1 MRRPVSRTFRNC
13 CYTFAIDI
21 MSSVLELKSATRIGV
36 KYPGGT
42 SKSER
47 HFLDFVIDG
56 ESLWG
61 KVGKPLDAVSVICFE
76 FSRDET
82 IAAVNRLL
90 LTEKAI
96 IPRDRRALFI
106 CSECG
111 DIGCGAVT
119 AFVVR
124 DGQSVVWRDF
134 GYENDYEENMRLD
147 EYKQVGPYMFD
158 WKEYESVLLQAIDE
172 TASRSR

>member
-1 MRRPVSRTFRNC
+1 
-13 CYTFAIDI
+13 
-21 MSSVLELKSATRIGV
+21 MSSVLQLKPTTRIGV
-36 KYPGGT
+36 KYPGGS

-56 ESLWG
+56 ESLWE
-61 KVGKPLDAVSVICFE
+61 KVGKPLDAVSAICFE
-76 FSRDET
+76 FSLDET

-96 IPRDRRALFI
+96 IPRDRRALFT

-134 GYENDYEENMRLD
+134 GYENDYEENMRLN
-147 EYKQVGPYMFD
+147 EYNHVGPYMFD
-158 WKEYESVLLQAIDE
+158 WKEYESVLSQAIDDLKRPQ
-172 TASRSR
+172 RSR